1 VRAAGFPPLR
11 SAPAFTPS
19 HDPHPR
25 ILEEQ
30 NLTYPRRAGIGR
42 SYIFK
47 LSGTRQESPIRMPPI
62 WSSDLMKA
70 TDIRRGHVIFFEG
83 QPCRVMEFAHRTPG
97 NLRAFV
103 QARMRNLN
111 TGSTFE
117 HRFSATEFI
126 EEARLDTKQLQVLYR
141 DGNGVHVMDAETYD
155 QFTLDDETAG
165 NQGQWLEP
173 GMTFQ
178 AEWLNGRPIAIEL
191 PAVAELEVVE
201 TAPVMKTATKTAST
215 KPARLS
221 NGVTIQVPEFINEG
235 ERVRVNPRDGVYL
248 ERAK

>member
-1 VRAAGFPPLR
+1 
-11 SAPAFTPS
+11 
-19 HDPHPR
+19 
-25 ILEEQ
+25 
-30 NLTYPRRAGIGR
+30 
-42 SYIFK
+42 
-47 LSGTRQESPIRMPPI
+47 
-62 WSSDLMKA
+62 MKA

-83 QPCRVMEFAHRTPG
+83 QPCRVMEFTHRTPG

-126 EEARLDTKQLQVLYR
+126 EEARLDTKQMQVLYR
-141 DGNGVHVMDAETYD
+141 DGSGVHVMDADTYD
-155 QFTLDDETAG
+155 QYTLDAETAG
-165 NQGQWLEP
+165 DQAQWLEP
-173 GMTFQ
+173 GMTFET
-178 AEWLNGRPIAIEL
+178 EWLNGRPIAIEL

-215 KPARLS
+215 KPAKLS
-221 NGVTIQVPEFINEG
+221 NGVMIQVPEFISEG